1 MKSNAELDGEIVRL
15 DAARDLARLPR
26 SSEEKLALRF
36 AELYSGDLRYVAAWS
51 KWMIWGGVRW
61 QPDFT
66 LEAFD
71 RARRICREAA
81 SAANRDGERGAK
93 SLASAKTVAAVV
105 TLARSDRRIAATV
118 DQWDRDPWL
127 LNTPAGVVDLK
138 SGNIRRHFATDY
150 LTQVT
155 SVGPGGDCPAWYGFL
170 KRVTAD
176 NSDLQSYLQR
186 VVGYCLTGLTS
197 EQALFFIYGTGGN
210 GKGVF
215 TTTLSGILAD
225 YHRAAPIETF
235 TASRYDRHPTELAR
249 LRAARVVTSVETEEG
264 RRWAESRIKSLTG
277 GDIVTAHFM
286 RQDDFEYLPQFK
298 LVIAGN
304 HKPGLRSVDEAI
316 RRRFNLLPFTIT
328 IPPEERDLELVEKL
342 KIERSGIL
350 GWAIEGCLAWQRK
363 GLDPPVVVV
372 EATVAY
378 LEAEDAIAIWLD
390 ERCEVAP
397 EFSASSTALYASWQD
412 WAEKAGE
419 QAGSQKSLSKKL
431 QAKGFARVRNRYGT
445 YFFGLRVTGVATP

>member
-1 MKSNAELDGEIVRL
+1 M
-15 DAARDLARLPR
+15 
-26 SSEEKLALRF
+26 
-36 AELYSGDLRYVAAWS
+36 
-51 KWMIWGGVRW
+51 
-61 QPDFT
+61 
-66 LEAFD
+66 
-71 RARRICREAA
+71 
-81 SAANRDGERGAK
+81 
-93 SLASAKTVAAVV
+93 
-105 TLARSDRRIAATV
+105 
-118 DQWDRDPWL
+118 
-127 LNTPAGVVDLK
+127 
-138 SGNIRRHFATDY
+138 
-150 LTQVT
+150 
-155 SVGPGGDCPAWYGFL
+155 
-170 KRVTAD
+170 
-176 NSDLQSYLQR
+176 QR

-412 WAEKAGE
+412 WAEKGGEAGFPK
-419 QAGSQKSLSKKL
+419 KSFEKTPG
-431 QAKGFARVRNRYGT
+431 KGIC
-445 YFFGLRVTGVATP
+445 